1 MELNVF
7 PESFDLTNQQNFR
20 DYLNVQLTKY
30 NVNGISGSFI
40 LPSRMSTDHLNAAD
54 TDNHLKELFHILPF
68 VAGKSDVAKNID
80 MEPSTWVQFA
90 SISKTVGTAYA
101 MQVFQK
107 HNITVAS
114 SVNSILD
121 KYGSTFKLVSID
133 ETSMWGDEVTFEMLL
148 SHTAGLKMHYVNGI
162 SLKEE
167 FPPVLDLLTGKY
179 QDSHGYPS
187 VRVQERPGEHFSYSG
202 ASFLVLQHVLEI
214 VEAKNIA
221 ESLQIFTNDAEGN
234 FPYNKKGIYFMGNK
248 QIMHIN
254 GAN

>member
-1 MELNVF
+1 MELNIF

-20 DYLNVQLTKY
+20 DYLNIQQKKY

-40 LPSRMSTDHLNAAD
+40 LPSRMSTDHPNAAD
-54 TDNHLKELFHILPF
+54 TDSNLKDPFYILPF
-68 VAGKSDVAKNID
+68 VGGKSDVAKNID

-90 SISKTVGTAYA
+90 SISKAVGTAYA

-107 HNITVAS
+107 HNIAVDS
-114 SVNSILD
+114 SVNNVLE

-133 ETSMWGDEVTFEMLL
+133 DTNLWGDEVTFEMLL

-167 FPPVLDLLTGKY
+167 FPPVLDLLTGKH

-187 VRVQERPGEHFSYSG
+187 VQVHERPGQLFSYSG

-214 VEAKNIA
+214 VEAKSIA

-234 FPYNKKGIYFMGNK
+234 FLLNKKTYIS
-248 QIMHIN
+248 
-254 GAN
+254 

>member
-1 MELNVF
+1 MELNIF
-7 PESFDLTNQQNFR
+7 PESFDLTNQQNVT
-20 DYLNVQLTKY
+20 DYLKVQLKKY
-30 NVNGISGSFI
+30 KVNGISGSFI
-40 LPSRMSTDHLNAAD
+40 LPSRRSTDYPNAAD
-54 TDNHLKELFHILPF
+54 TNNHLKEPFRILPF

-80 MEPSTWVQFA
+80 IEPSTWVQFA

-107 HNITVAS
+107 HNIAVDA
-114 SVNSILD
+114 SVNSVLE

-187 VRVQERPGEHFSYSG
+187 VRVHERPGQHFSYSG

-214 VEAKNIA
+214 VEGKTIA
-221 ESLQIFTNDAEGN
+221 ESLQIFTNDAESKFTHN
-234 FPYNKKGIYFMGNK
+234 
-248 QIMHIN
+248 
-254 GAN
+254 

>member
-7 PESFDLTNQQNFR
+7 PESFDLTNQQNFG

-30 NVNGISGSFI
+30 KVNGISGSFI
-40 LPSRMSTDHLNAAD
+40 LPPRMSTDHPNAAD
-54 TDNHLKELFHILPF
+54 TDTRLKEPFCILPF

-80 MEPSTWVQFA
+80 IEPSTWVQFA

-107 HNITVAS
+107 HNISLGST
-114 SVNSILD
+114 VNSVLK

-133 ETSMWGDEVTFEMLL
+133 ETSLWGDEVTFEMLL
-148 SHTAGLKMHYVNGI
+148 SHTAGLQMHYVNGI
-162 SLKEE
+162 SLQEE

-187 VRVQERPGEHFSYSG
+187 VRVHERPGEHFSYSG
-202 ASFLVLQHVLEI
+202 ASFLVLQHILEI
-214 VEAKNIA
+214 VEAKTIA
-221 ESLQIFTNDAEGN
+221 EGLQIFTNDAEGN
-234 FPYNKKGIYFMGNK
+234 LLHTQKNIAK
-248 QIMHIN
+248 
-254 GAN
+254 